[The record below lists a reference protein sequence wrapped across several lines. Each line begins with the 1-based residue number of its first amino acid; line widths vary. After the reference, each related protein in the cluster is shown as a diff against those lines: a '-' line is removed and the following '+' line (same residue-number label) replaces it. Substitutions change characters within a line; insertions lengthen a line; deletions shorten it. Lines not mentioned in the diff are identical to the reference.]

1 MLLEDPMP
9 AIESYVAFGL
19 KVFRLAPGEKL
30 PRKGSRGCYD
40 ATDDLSKLRVWFH
53 QTRTANVAIA
63 CGLKSN
69 ITVIDIDPKNGGEVS
84 VAKLAARGLT
94 FPPTLRQNTPN
105 GGCHLIYRHAPQ
117 IKNWSNIKGLGDG
130 IDTRNDGGLI
140 VVAPSRAPLLAD
152 KEKMGRYQWI
162 DSATGEIIRDTPI
175 LSADDTVAEFPAW
188 VLEEIEALNRKPSYR
203 AFQPIRPLTNE
214 AAQARLTRQTD
225 LIRSEH
231 EGNRNGGLSSRAYFA
246 YKNYVLSGVANESAL
261 AAQLLSAGLSIGL
274 DRKESVE
281 TIEKAFAAAR
291 RKSA

>member
-9 AIESYVAFGL
+9 AIESYVTLGL

-40 ATDDLSKLRVWFH
+40 ATDDLSKLRVWWN
-53 QTRTANVAIA
+53 QTHTANVAIA

-84 VAKLAARGLT
+84 VVRLAARGLI
-94 FPPTLRQNTPN
+94 FPPTLRQNIPN

-140 VVAPSRAPLLAD
+140 VVAPSRAPLIAD
-152 KEKMGRYQWI
+152 KEKMGCYQWI
-162 DSATGEIIRDTPI
+162 DSATGEIRDTPI
-175 LSADDTVAEFPAW
+175 LSTDDTISEFPAW
-188 VLEEIEALNRKPSYR
+188 VLEEIEALNRKPIYR

-214 AAQARLTRQTD
+214 VAQARLTRQTD

-231 EGNRNGGLSSRAYFA
+231 EGNRNGGLSSRAFFA
-246 YKNYVLSGVANESAL
+246 YKIYVVSGVASESAL
-261 AAQLLSAGLSIGL
+261 AAQLLSAGISIGL

-291 RKSA
+291 RKSS